1 MYTPR
6 QGLVH
11 CVMTYRER
19 ISPIRSFPKLLH
31 EALADDPEF
40 VPGERNQITRFV
52 TNEGEYAAMI
62 IVHGTY
68 RERALAHIVSSV
80 FADDFCTLIDARVEA
95 PYVDEYAQLVM
106 TLAKADQ
113 LQLNVRRRR
122 FGFMPP
128 KGWHVVAGQGLDV
141 ALLPPEY
148 PRVHGAITV
157 YPAEP
162 AQTAQDPHTLQNLH
176 DERVGL
182 GSVSES
188 QQWAMTGSPE
198 RRLRGEQWRTV
209 RKLPQAGGP
218 SAQMVRY
225 LVVLRDEHY
234 FYTLKLETLD
244 GPHVEPLHQA
254 FVEVIGTIEP
264 IPLPLAAR
272 GRGRD
277 LSKMWCD

>member
-1 MYTPR
+1 M
-6 QGLVH
+6 
-11 CVMTYRER
+11 
-19 ISPIRSFPKLLH
+19 S
-31 EALADDPEF
+31 
-40 VPGERNQITRFV
+40 
-52 TNEGEYAAMI
+52 
-62 IVHGTY
+62 
-68 RERALAHIVSSV
+68 ALAHIVSSV

-113 LQLNVRRRR
+113 LQRTFVVGDLASCRPGLARRGRS
-122 FGFMPP
+122 
-128 KGWHVVAGQGLDV
+128 GLDV

-209 RKLPQAGGP
+209 RKLPQAGDRRRRWFATW
-218 SAQMVRY
+218 SCC
-225 LVVLRDEHY
+225 
-234 FYTLKLETLD
+234 
-244 GPHVEPLHQA
+244 
-254 FVEVIGTIEP
+254 GTSTIST
-264 IPLPLAAR
+264 R
-272 GRGRD
+272 
-277 LSKMWCD
+277 SS